1 MATALKGVRPAAHD
15 WPFRRGCT
23 ILNIVQKGH
32 PMTDAPKK
40 PSKADLR
47 REDLRRRLIDIAE
60 KRIAAEGLPAVKA
73 RDLAKAA
80 DCAVGAI
87 YNVFPDLNG
96 LIMAVNGRTFQAL
109 GKSVAASVAASSP
122 DKPQAELIT
131 MSLAYLRFANDNTNL
146 WRALFDL
153 EMSTEMEVPQWYL
166 AELGKLF
173 ALIGAPLT
181 RLFPDDPQ
189 AEVEMMT
196 RTLFSSVHGIVLLG
210 LQRRIS
216 GVPMDKIERM
226 IAVLLSTATSQG
238 DFSKQRSD
246 NLEQPELTRKR
257 RG

>member
-1 MATALKGVRPAAHD
+1 MPAAS
-15 WPFRRGCT
+15 
-23 ILNIVQKGH
+23 
-32 PMTDAPKK
+32 KK

-47 REDLRRRLIDIAE
+47 RDDLRARLITIAE
-60 KRIAAEGLPAVKA
+60 ARIAEDGLTAIKA

-96 LIMAVNGRTFQAL
+96 LVMAVNGRTFQAL
-109 GKSVAASVAASSP
+109 GKSVAASVAAAPP
-122 DKPQAELIT
+122 DKPQGELIT
-131 MSLAYLRFANDNTNL
+131 MSLAYLRFAADNTNL

-153 EMSTEMEVPQWYL
+153 DMSTDMDVPQWYL

-181 RLFPDDPQ
+181 RLFPDDSHRDI
-189 AEVEMMT
+189 EMMT

-216 GVPMDKIERM
+216 GVPMDKIEEM
-226 IAVLLSTATSQG
+226 IAILLSNVTSHSG
-238 DFSKQRSD
+238 FSEHRS
-246 NLEQPELTRKR
+246 K
-257 RG
+257 